1 MNYEQRQNKPSHEIS
16 FENLIL
22 DPELLI
28 LRITQ
33 RDGGIER
40 LRVKEVSNRMSDLP
54 RDPGD
59 EVQRR
64 FRYQINYAALKA
76 LQMVGP
82 ETTVR
87 SVYCE
92 HLEDVL
98 VEGANG
104 LFTGIQ
110 VKTRELDQP
119 QFRLSDKA
127 VSGAL
132 KRFCVRDAR
141 YPGQFER
148 FVLATNFVF
157 HDSDTSDDVGAMLT
171 FCRANPSLDGVGPRH
186 KVRKCLAEFAET
198 TALAIEDVIAALGKV
213 SLEERKTGIDQPEL
227 DLVRALGEI
236 EVLGNQSIL
245 ELHRMADAIRAHI
258 WNVSS
263 LALNGYVLESH
274 AVVEDL
280 AAHIDTL
287 RTQRKRL
294 DRELMTRLTT
304 PADSDHQ
311 ELLTIREF
319 IARESIPPG
328 LGRMELKMA
337 AGGIGYAD
345 VEQMK
350 DDVASLE
357 RAFLGW
363 KEKFGLV
370 EANRRLAHFQYLAN
384 RSAREAEAQT
394 ATGSSAYGQ
403 AMLSDLRGRTRAT
416 AVIEKDS
423 LFGCRPEHLVGTAG
437 LLSEECKVW
446 WSTDRDLSLPEADA

>member
-1 MNYEQRQNKPSHEIS
+1 
-16 FENLIL
+16 
-22 DPELLI
+22 
-28 LRITQ
+28 
-33 RDGGIER
+33 
-40 LRVKEVSNRMSDLP
+40 MSDLP

-76 LQMVGP
+76 LQMLAPGSS
-82 ETTVR
+82 VR

-119 QFRLSDKA
+119 QFRLSDKS

-157 HDSDTSDDVGAMLT
+157 HDNDGGDDVGTVLNC
-171 FCRANPSLDGVGPRH
+171 CRDNPSLDGLSPRH
-186 KVRKCLAEFAET
+186 KVRKCLAEFAEN
-198 TALAIEDVIAALGKV
+198 TAMAQEHVIAALGKV
-213 SLEERKTGIDQPEL
+213 RLEERKTGIDQPEQ

-236 EVLGNQSIL
+236 ETLGNQSVF
-245 ELHRMADAIRAHI
+245 ELYRMADAIRAHI

-263 LALNGYVLESH
+263 LALDGYVLESH
-274 AVVEDL
+274 AVVENF
-280 AAHIDTL
+280 AEHVEAL
-287 RTQRKRL
+287 RTRRKRL
-294 DRELMTRLTT
+294 DRELIAKLTT
-304 PADSDHQ
+304 PAAADDR
-311 ELLTIREF
+311 ELLSIREF

-357 RAFLGW
+357 RTFLGW
-363 KEKFGLV
+363 KEKFGLA

-384 RSAREAEAQT
+384 RAAREAEAET
-394 ATGSSAYGQ
+394 STGASAYGQ
-403 AMLSDLRGRTRAT
+403 AMLADLRGRTRET
-416 AVIEKDS
+416 AIGERES
-423 LFGCRPEHLVGTAG
+423 LFGCRSEHLVGTAG

-446 WSTDRDLSLPEADA
+446 WSSDRDLSPAAPDA

>member
-1 MNYEQRQNKPSHEIS
+1 
-16 FENLIL
+16 
-22 DPELLI
+22 
-28 LRITQ
+28 
-33 RDGGIER
+33 
-40 LRVKEVSNRMSDLP
+40 MSELP

-76 LQMVGP
+76 LQMLDP
-82 ETTVR
+82 DTTVR

-98 VEGANG
+98 VEGCDG
-104 LFTGIQ
+104 RFTGIQ

-119 QFRLSDKA
+119 KFRLSDKA
-127 VSGAL
+127 ISGAL

-148 FVLATNFVF
+148 FILATNFVF
-157 HDSDTSDDVGAMLT
+157 HDNDTSDDVGAMLNC
-171 FCRANPSLDGVGPRH
+171 CRDNPSLDGIGPRH
-186 KVRKCLAEFAET
+186 KVRKCLAEFAES
-198 TALAIEDVIAALGKV
+198 TAMAIGEVIAALGKV
-213 SLEERKTGIDQPEL
+213 RLEERKTGIDQPEL

-236 EVLGNQSIL
+236 EALGNQSIL
-245 ELHRMADAIRAHI
+245 ELYRMANAIRAHI

-263 LALNGYVLESH
+263 LALDGYILESH

-280 AAHIDTL
+280 ASHIEGL
-287 RTQRKRL
+287 RTKRKRL
-294 DRELMTRLTT
+294 DRELMAGLTT
-304 PADSDHQ
+304 PAATDHQ

-319 IARESIPPG
+319 IARERIPPG

-363 KEKFGLV
+363 KEKFGLT
-370 EANRRLAHFQYLAN
+370 EANRRLAHFEYLAN
-384 RSAREAEAQT
+384 RAAREAEAVT

-403 AMLSDLRGRTRAT
+403 AMLSDLRGRTLTT
-416 AVIEKDS
+416 AETEKDT
-423 LFGCRPEHLVGTAG
+423 LFGCRPEHLSGTAG

-446 WSTDRDLSLPEADA
+446 WSSDRDLSLPEPDA

>member
-1 MNYEQRQNKPSHEIS
+1 
-16 FENLIL
+16 
-22 DPELLI
+22 
-28 LRITQ
+28 
-33 RDGGIER
+33 
-40 LRVKEVSNRMSDLP
+40 MSDLP

-76 LQMVGP
+76 LQMLSP
-82 ETTVR
+82 DTKVR
-87 SVYCE
+87 SIYCE

-98 VEGANG
+98 VEGTNG

-110 VKTRELDQP
+110 VKTRELNQP
-119 QFRLSDKA
+119 QFRLSDTA
-127 VSGAL
+127 ISGAL

-157 HDSDTSDDVGAMLT
+157 HDKEVSDDVGAVLKC
-171 FCRANPSLDGVGPRH
+171 CRDNPSLDGLGLRH
-186 KVRKCLAEFAET
+186 KVRKCLAEFAEST
-198 TALAIEDVIAALGKV
+198 SVAIGEVIAALGKV
-213 SLEERKTGIDQPEL
+213 RLEERMTGIDQPEF

-236 EVLGNQSIL
+236 EMLGNQSML

-263 LALNGYVLESH
+263 LALDGYVLETH

-280 AAHIDTL
+280 AMHIDAL
-287 RTQRKRL
+287 RTKRKRL
-294 DRELMTRLTT
+294 DRELLARLTT
-304 PADSDHQ
+304 PAAFDHQ

-319 IARESIPPG
+319 IARETIPPG

-363 KEKFGLV
+363 KEKFGLA
-370 EANRRLAHFQYLAN
+370 EANRRLAHFQYLAA
-384 RSAREAEAQT
+384 RATREAEAQT
-394 ATGSSAYGQ
+394 ATGSSVYGQ
-403 AMLSDLRGRTRAT
+403 AMLADLRGRTRAT
-416 AVIEKDS
+416 ATSEKDS
-423 LFGCRPEHLVGTAG
+423 MFGCRSEHLAGTAG

-446 WSTDRDLSLPEADA
+446 WSTDRDLSMPGSSA

>member
-1 MNYEQRQNKPSHEIS
+1 MT
-16 FENLIL
+16 
-22 DPELLI
+22 D
-28 LRITQ
+28 
-33 RDGGIER
+33 
-40 LRVKEVSNRMSDLP
+40 VP

-76 LQMVGP
+76 LQMLAPGSA
-82 ETTVR
+82 VR
-87 SVYCE
+87 GVYCE

-98 VEGANG
+98 VEGTNG

-119 QFRLSDKA
+119 QFRLSDKS

-148 FVLATNFVF
+148 FVLATNYVF
-157 HDSDTSDDVGAMLT
+157 HDNETADDVGTVLDC
-171 FCRANPSLDGVGPRH
+171 CRDNPSLDGLGPRH
-186 KVRKCLAEFAET
+186 KVRKCLGEFAES
-198 TALAIEDVIAALGKV
+198 TAMAVEQVIAALNKV
-213 SLEERKTGIDQPEL
+213 RLEERKTGIDQPEL

-236 EVLGNQSIL
+236 ATLGNQSIL
-245 ELHRMADAIRAHI
+245 ELHRMADAIRSHI

-263 LALNGYVLESH
+263 LALDGYVLETH
-274 AVVEDL
+274 AVVEDF
-280 AAHIDTL
+280 AGHVEAL
-287 RTQRKRL
+287 RTRRKRL
-294 DRELMTRLTT
+294 DRELMVTLTT
-304 PADSDHQ
+304 PAASDQQ
-311 ELLTIREF
+311 ELLSIREF

-337 AGGIGYAD
+337 AGGIGYTD

-357 RAFLGW
+357 RTFLGW
-363 KEKFGLV
+363 KEKFGLA

-384 RSAREAEAQT
+384 RAAREAEAQT
-394 ATGSSAYGQ
+394 STGLGAYGQ
-403 AMLSDLRGRTRAT
+403 AMLTDLPGRTRVTAT
-416 AVIEKDS
+416 GEKDS

-446 WSTDRDLSLPEADA
+446 WSTDRDLASAASDA

>member
-1 MNYEQRQNKPSHEIS
+1 M
-16 FENLIL
+16 
-22 DPELLI
+22 
-28 LRITQ
+28 T
-33 RDGGIER
+33 
-40 LRVKEVSNRMSDLP
+40 DLP

-76 LQMVGP
+76 LQMLAPGSP
-82 ETTVR
+82 VR

-104 LFTGIQ
+104 QFTGIQ

-119 QFRLSDKA
+119 QFRLTDKS

-148 FVLATNFVF
+148 FILATNFVF
-157 HDSDTSDDVGAMLT
+157 HDNATENDVGTMLNC
-171 FCRANPSLDGVGPRH
+171 CRDNPKLDGLGPRH
-186 KVRKCLAEFAET
+186 KVRKCLAEFAES
-198 TALAIEDVIAALGKV
+198 TAMEVEHVIAALSKV
-213 SLEERKTGIDQPEL
+213 RLEERKTGIDQPEL

-236 EVLGNQSIL
+236 ETLGNQSVL
-245 ELHRMADAIRAHI
+245 ELYRMADAIRSHI

-263 LALNGYVLESH
+263 LALDGYVLETH
-274 AVVEDL
+274 AVVEDF
-280 AAHIDTL
+280 ASHVEEL
-287 RTQRKRL
+287 RTRRKRL
-294 DRELMTRLTT
+294 DRELMATLTI
-304 PADSDHQ
+304 PAASDHQ
-311 ELLTIREF
+311 ELLSIREF

-357 RAFLGW
+357 RTFLGW
-363 KEKFGLV
+363 KEKFGLA

-384 RSAREAEAQT
+384 RAAREAEAKT
-394 ATGSSAYGQ
+394 STGSSAYGP
-403 AMLSDLRGRTRAT
+403 AMLTDLRGRVRTTTTGER
-416 AVIEKDS
+416 DS
-423 LFGCRPEHLVGTAG
+423 LFGCRSEHLVGTAG

-446 WSTDRDLSLPEADA
+446 WSTDRDLSPAVSDT

>member
-1 MNYEQRQNKPSHEIS
+1 
-16 FENLIL
+16 
-22 DPELLI
+22 
-28 LRITQ
+28 
-33 RDGGIER
+33 
-40 LRVKEVSNRMSDLP
+40 MSDLP

-76 LQMVGP
+76 LQMLAP
-82 ETTVR
+82 NTTVR

-98 VEGANG
+98 VEGSNG

-132 KRFCVRDAR
+132 KRFCVRNAR

-157 HDSDTSDDVGAMLT
+157 HDNDTSDDVGAMLKC
-171 FCRANPSLDGVGPRH
+171 CRDNPSLDGLGPRH
-186 KVRKCLAEFAET
+186 KVRKCLTEFAES
-198 TALAIEDVIAALGKV
+198 TAIPIEEVISALGKV
-213 SLEERKTGIDQPEL
+213 CLEERKTGIDQPEL

-236 EVLGNQSIL
+236 ETLGNQSIL

-263 LALNGYVLESH
+263 LAPDGYVLESH
-274 AVVEDL
+274 ALVEDL
-280 AAHIDTL
+280 AAHIDCL

-294 DRELMTRLTT
+294 DRELMANLTT
-304 PADSDHQ
+304 PAASDHQ

-363 KEKFGLV
+363 KEKFGLA

-384 RSAREAEAQT
+384 RAAREAEAQS
-394 ATGSSAYGQ
+394 ATGSSVYGQ
-403 AMLSDLRGRTRAT
+403 AMLSDLRERTRAAAT
-416 AVIEKDS
+416 SEKDG
-423 LFGCRPEHLVGTAG
+423 LFGCRPEHLAGTAG

-446 WSTDRDLSLPEADA
+446 WSTDRDLSLPGSGA

>member
-1 MNYEQRQNKPSHEIS
+1 M
-16 FENLIL
+16 
-22 DPELLI
+22 
-28 LRITQ
+28 T
-33 RDGGIER
+33 
-40 LRVKEVSNRMSDLP
+40 DLP

-76 LQMVGP
+76 LQMLAPGSA
-82 ETTVR
+82 VR

-98 VEGANG
+98 VEGTNG

-119 QFRLSDKA
+119 QFRLSDKS

-148 FVLATNFVF
+148 FVLATNYVF
-157 HDSDTSDDVGAMLT
+157 HDNETADDVGAVLDC
-171 FCRANPSLDGVGPRH
+171 CRDNPSLDGLGPRH
-186 KVRKCLAEFAET
+186 KVRKCLGEFAES
-198 TALAIEDVIAALGKV
+198 TAMAVEQVIAALNKV
-213 SLEERKTGIDQPEL
+213 RLEERKTGIDQPEL

-236 EVLGNQSIL
+236 ETLGNQSIL
-245 ELHRMADAIRAHI
+245 ELQRMADVIRSHI

-263 LALNGYVLESH
+263 LAVDAYVLETH
-274 AVVEDL
+274 AVVEDF
-280 AAHIDTL
+280 AGHVEVL
-287 RTQRKRL
+287 RTRRKRL
-294 DRELMTRLTT
+294 DRELMATLTT
-304 PADSDHQ
+304 PAASDHQ
-311 ELLTIREF
+311 ELLSIREF

-337 AGGIGYAD
+337 AGGIGYTD

-357 RAFLGW
+357 RTFLGW
-363 KEKFGLV
+363 KEKFGLA

-384 RSAREAEAQT
+384 RAAREAEAQT
-394 ATGSSAYGQ
+394 STGLGAYGQ
-403 AMLSDLRGRTRAT
+403 AMLTDLRGRTRVTAT
-416 AVIEKDS
+416 GEKDS

-446 WSTDRDLSLPEADA
+446 WSTDRDLASAASDT

>member
-1 MNYEQRQNKPSHEIS
+1 MSV
-16 FENLIL
+16 L
-22 DPELLI
+22 
-28 LRITQ
+28 
-33 RDGGIER
+33 GVG
-40 LRVKEVSNRMSDLP
+40 VSNSMSNLP

-76 LQMVGP
+76 LQMLAP
-82 ETTVR
+82 DTNVR

-98 VEGANG
+98 VEGVNG

-110 VKTRELDQP
+110 VKTRELNQP
-119 QFRLSDKA
+119 QFRLSDQA

-157 HDSDTSDDVGAMLT
+157 HDSDKGDDVGALLHC
-171 FCRANPSLDGVGPRH
+171 CRENPSLDGLGPRH
-186 KVRKCLAEFAET
+186 KIRKYLAEFAEST
-198 TALAIEDVIAALGKV
+198 SMALEEIITALGKV
-213 SLEERKTGIDQPEL
+213 RLEERRTGIDQPEL
-227 DLVRALGEI
+227 DLVRALGQI
-236 EVLGNQSIL
+236 ETLGNQPIF

-263 LALNGYVLESH
+263 LALDGYVLETH
-274 AVVEDL
+274 AVVGDL
-280 AAHIDTL
+280 AAHIESL

-294 DRELMTRLTT
+294 DFELMARLTT
-304 PADSDHQ
+304 PAASDHQ

-363 KEKFGLV
+363 KEKFGLA

-384 RSAREAEAQT
+384 RAAREAEAQT
-394 ATGSSAYGQ
+394 ATGSSAYGP

-416 AVIEKDS
+416 ATSEKES
-423 LFGCRPEHLVGTAG
+423 LFGCRSEHLAGTAG

-446 WSTDRDLSLPEADA
+446 WSADRDLSPLESGA

>member
-1 MNYEQRQNKPSHEIS
+1 M
-16 FENLIL
+16 
-22 DPELLI
+22 PEL
-28 LRITQ
+28 T
-33 RDGGIER
+33 
-40 LRVKEVSNRMSDLP
+40 

-64 FRYQINYAALKA
+64 FRYQINYAALKS
-76 LQMVGP
+76 LQMLIPQSKVQ
-82 ETTVR
+82 

-98 VEGANG
+98 VEGTNG

-141 YPGQFER
+141 YPGKFER

-157 HDSDTSDDVGAMLT
+157 HDKDTSDGVGAILNC
-171 FCRANPSLDGVGPRH
+171 CRENPSLEGVGPRH
-186 KVRKCLAEFAET
+186 KVRECLAELAES
-198 TALAIEDVIAALGKV
+198 TAIAIEEVITALGKV
-213 SLEERKTGIDQPEL
+213 HLEERKTGIDQPEL

-236 EVLGNQSIL
+236 ETLGNQSLL
-245 ELHRMADAIRAHI
+245 ELYRMADAIRAHI

-263 LALNGYVLESH
+263 LALEGYVLDTH

-280 AAHIDTL
+280 AGHIECL

-294 DRELMTRLTT
+294 DRELMARLTT
-304 PADSDHQ
+304 PAASDHQ

-363 KEKFGLV
+363 KEKFGLA

-394 ATGSSAYGQ
+394 AIGSSTYGQ
-403 AMLSDLRGRTRAT
+403 AMLSDLRGRTRAM
-416 AVIEKDS
+416 AAREKDS

-446 WSTDRDLSLPEADA
+446 WSTDRDLSLPGSDA

>member
-1 MNYEQRQNKPSHEIS
+1 
-16 FENLIL
+16 
-22 DPELLI
+22 
-28 LRITQ
+28 
-33 RDGGIER
+33 
-40 LRVKEVSNRMSDLP
+40 MSDLA
-54 RDPGD
+54 RDTGD

-76 LQMVGP
+76 LQMLAP
-82 ETTVR
+82 DAEVR

-92 HLEDVL
+92 HIEDVL
-98 VEGANG
+98 VEGPNG

-127 VSGAL
+127 ISGAL

-148 FVLATNFVF
+148 FILATNFVF
-157 HDSDTSDDVGAMLT
+157 RDNDTSDEVGTMLNC
-171 FCRANPSLDGVGPRH
+171 CRENPSLDGIGPRH
-186 KVRKCLAEFAET
+186 KVRKCLAEFAEST
-198 TALAIEDVIAALGKV
+198 SMAIEDVIAALGKV
-213 SLEERKTGIDQPEL
+213 RLEERRTGIDQPEL

-236 EVLGNQSIL
+236 EMLGSQSML
-245 ELHRMADAIRAHI
+245 ELCRMADEIRAHI

-263 LALNGYVLESH
+263 LALDGYFLDSH
-274 AVVEDL
+274 AVVEDFTSHVD
-280 AAHIDTL
+280 AL
-287 RTQRKRL
+287 RTQQKRL
-294 DRELMTRLTT
+294 DHELMASLTT
-304 PADSDHQ
+304 PSLSDHQ

-337 AGGIGYAD
+337 AGGIGYSD

-357 RAFLGW
+357 RTFLGW
-363 KEKFGLV
+363 KEKFGLN
-370 EANRRLAHFQYLAN
+370 EANRRLAHFEYLAN
-384 RSAREAEAQT
+384 RSVREAEARA
-394 ATGSSAYGQ
+394 ATGSSAYGD
-403 AMLSDLRGRTRAT
+403 AMLSELRGQTRAT
-416 AVIEKDS
+416 ATQEKDS
-423 LFGCRPEHLVGTAG
+423 LFGCRSEHLAGTAG

-446 WSTDRDLSLPEADA
+446 WSSDRDLSLPEADS